1 MMYVSLAKYIVVV
14 LVLCGLVS
22 TIHNSGR
29 KVERAQCLQAQQE
42 FSAQAEQLR
51 RQAEAER
58 IKEKRA
64 YDENLMRIINDKQK
78 AQADLNQ
85 RMHELATGGL
95 WINAST
101 TCSSDDRMPGKT
113 ENTRINDRAA
123 GPDKIRLPRKVEG
136 NLFAIGYD
144 AAELVDKYN
153 DLRELCLPL
162 VNVVD

>member
-1 MMYVSLAKYIVVV
+1 MIGISLAKYIVIV
-14 LVLCGLVS
+14 LVLCGLVF
-22 TIHNSGR
+22 TIHSSGR
-29 KVERAQCLQAQQE
+29 KVERAQCQQE
-42 FSAQAEQLR
+42 QQDFSARAEQLR
-51 RQAEAER
+51 RQAEVER
-58 IKEKRA
+58 IEEKRA
-64 YDENLMRIINDKQK
+64 YDENLMRLINDKQK

-101 TCSSDDRMPGKT
+101 TCSSGDRMPGKT
-113 ENTRINDRAA
+113 ENTRVDDRAA

-136 NLFAIGYD
+136 NLLAIGYD

-162 VNVVD
+162 VDVVD